1 MHKSFIESLISKLR
15 TIHYPFTKRFFFHQL
30 KLKKLEQTEVV
41 NSTKTNEKNSQQVK
55 KNESSFAVKVS
66 SLKIKFLS
74 ADSFE
79 GYVSS
84 WENLLWVLE
93 MILFF
98 QMLYSKSLENI
109 TKYSTLLWLF
119 LFQNR
124 TDSWCKFCS
133 ENSR

>member
-1 MHKSFIESLISKLR
+1 MEK
-15 TIHYPFTKRFFFHQL
+15 
-30 KLKKLEQTEVV
+30 TEVV

-98 QMLYSKSLENI
+98 QMLSSKSLENYCHKKNNGKI
-109 TKYSTLLWLF
+109 L
-119 LFQNR
+119 QNIAH
-124 TDSWCKFCS
+124 FCDCFYFKI
-133 ENSR
+133 ELIVDANFVLKTVGNFEF

>member
-1 MHKSFIESLISKLR
+1 M
-15 TIHYPFTKRFFFHQL
+15 
-30 KLKKLEQTEVV
+30 EQTEVV

-79 GYVSS
+79 DYVSS

-98 QMLYSKSLENI
+98 QMLSSKSLENYCHKKNNGKI
-109 TKYSTLLWLF
+109 L
-119 LFQNR
+119 QNIAHFMIVFI
-124 TDSWCKFCS
+124 SK
-133 ENSR
+133 